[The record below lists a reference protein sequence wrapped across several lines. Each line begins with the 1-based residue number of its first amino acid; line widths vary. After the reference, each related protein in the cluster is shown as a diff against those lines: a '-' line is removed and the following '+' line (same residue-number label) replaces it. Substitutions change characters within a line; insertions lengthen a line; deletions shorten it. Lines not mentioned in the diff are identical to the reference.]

1 MFLYGWEGPCLVMNT
16 REQAHENMKSFRFH
30 LNLLFHTL
38 FQWKQEVF
46 KVPEASAVSQ
56 HALLGECSVL

>member
-1 MFLYGWEGPCLVMNT
+1 MMNT
-16 REQAHENMKSFRFH
+16 REQAHENVKSFRFH